1 MFYRSRLC
9 FIGQDYDRMKVLGI
23 QADEAEKMIHRKKK
37 VNPLTGFS
45 SELSSHCKC
54 NSKLIGLLHSML
66 LNAYDLIYVVAH
78 VYEPHH

>member
-54 NSKLIGLLHSML
+54 NFKKYLFFTFHAI
-66 LNAYDLIYVVAH
+66 
-78 VYEPHH
+78 